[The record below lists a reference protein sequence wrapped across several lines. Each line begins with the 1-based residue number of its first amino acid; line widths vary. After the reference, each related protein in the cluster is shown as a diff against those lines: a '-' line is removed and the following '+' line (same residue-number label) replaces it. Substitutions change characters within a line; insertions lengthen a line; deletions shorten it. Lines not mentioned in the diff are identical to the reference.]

1 MAASQLHPT
10 APETG
15 PTTIPVVLDTNVVLG
30 WLVFSD
36 PRLTPLAA
44 AVEAGQLRWLACPR
58 MRAELALTLSY
69 PALGKWKPD
78 SERTLASFDRWAQ
91 LLPDPPAPQASP
103 LLCSDPDDQVFIELA
118 LAHQAAWLLTR
129 DRALLK
135 LKRRAAG
142 RGLQIAPPESWA
154 AAQHSPV
161 QSLTCPA

>member
-15 PTTIPVVLDTNVVLG
+15 PQASPVVLDTNVVLA
-30 WLVFSD
+30 WLVFRD
-36 PRLTPLAA
+36 PRLAALATA
-44 AVEAGQLRWLACPR
+44 LETGHVRWLACPR
-58 MRAELALTLSY
+58 MRSELTLTLSY
-69 PALGKWKPD
+69 PALSKWNPD
-78 SERTLASFDRWAQ
+78 SERTLASFDRWAE

-118 LAHQAAWLLTR
+118 LAHQARWLLTR

-154 AAQHSPV
+154 AAQPSPV
-161 QSLTCPA
+161 QGLTCPA